1 MQKIIGPFIQLID
14 MANLP
19 AKGPIKSEQL
29 NIIQHA
35 AVIVEDGN
43 IVATG
48 KFTDLAHRY
57 PKAILEEMEGEYV
70 LLPGFVD
77 CHTHICWAGSRANDY
92 GARLDGKT
100 YLEIAEAG
108 GGIWSTVTN
117 TRQATE
123 AELIKGTVQRAN
135 HHLKNG
141 VTTVEVKSGYGL
153 GIEEELKILKAIQAA
168 NKITH
173 ADLVSTCLAA
183 HMKPKDFSGSNSD
196 YLELLINDLLPK
208 LLSEE
213 LTNRIDIFI
222 EKSAFTTTE
231 ALHYLNKAQQMGF
244 AITVHGDQFSVGGS
258 EVAVKV
264 NALSVDHLEASGQQE
279 IELVATSNTVA
290 VALPGASI
298 GLGMEFTPAR
308 KILDLGG
315 ALAIGSDWNPG
326 SAPMGDLLTQASI
339 LGTYEKLSIAE
350 TLAGLTTRAAAA
362 LGIQNIGS
370 IEVSNLA
377 DFQAYP
383 VDDYRE
389 IFYNQG
395 RIKPSKVWK
404 RGVEV

>member
-1 MQKIIGPFIQLID
+1 MQKIIGPFIQLLD

-35 AVIVEDGN
+35 AVIVEDGIIKAVGSFN
-43 IVATG
+43 
-48 KFTDLAHRY
+48 DLAHQY

-108 GGIWSTVTN
+108 GGIWSTVTK
-117 TRQATE
+117 TRQATA
-123 AELIKGTVQRAN
+123 AELVKGTVQRAN

-141 VTTVEVKSGYGL
+141 VTTIEVKSGYGL
-153 GIEEELKILKAIQAA
+153 GVEEELKILKAIQAA

-183 HMKPKDFSGSNSD
+183 HMKPKDFNGSNSE
-196 YLELLINDLLPK
+196 YLEQLVHNLLPK
-208 LLSEE
+208 LKSEN
-213 LTNRIDIFI
+213 LTSRIDIFI
-222 EKSAFTTTE
+222 EKSAFTTEE
-231 ALHYLNKAQQMGF
+231 ALHYLNQAQQMGF
-244 AITVHGDQFSVGGS
+244 DIIVHGDQFSVGGS
-258 EVAVKV
+258 DVAVKV
-264 NALSVDHLEASGQQE
+264 KALSVDHLEASGEKE
-279 IELVATSNTVA
+279 IQIVATSNTVA

-298 GLGMEFTPAR
+298 GLGMKFTPAR
-308 KILDLGG
+308 KILDYGG

-350 TLAGLTTRAAAA
+350 TLAGLTTRAATA
-362 LGIQNIGS
+362 LSIQNIGS
-370 IEVSNLA
+370 IEVNKLA